1 MLRAPSAPKAKFEAK
16 VGTFTFFAPCLHET
30 LLFGRQ
36 SFQRRRVPGR
46 KAKEAKMAR
55 SERLTHIETIFA
67 TAVEQASACESKLS
81 KELTVDAHPD
91 YVRILVGG
99 QSKVLFNVNAEG
111 SIRGPIFG
119 LHDTILLGSID
130 DESVEFNIA
139 WAIKNELLDDI
150 QDRVL

>member
-1 MLRAPSAPKAKFEAK
+1 M
-16 VGTFTFFAPCLHET
+16 GDD
-30 LLFGRQ
+30 
-36 SFQRRRVPGR
+36 
-46 KAKEAKMAR
+46 